1 MNSKLSRKNFRLDLQ
16 NQIKKLKLDEPLNE
30 LRKIVLE
37 GDKDDK
43 SHHSHEEMHKKK
55 EIQIK
60 FHYIKSSQD
69 HSPKNHLMKK
79 F

>member
-16 NQIKKLKLDEPLNE
+16 NKIKKLKLDEPLNE

-43 SHHSHEEMHKKK
+43 SHHSHEEMHKRKRNTN
-55 EIQIK
+55 EISLHQILSGS
-60 FHYIKSSQD
+60 FT
-69 HSPKNHLMKK
+69 
-79 F
+79 